1 MLPQPGVLRG
11 VCEVARVG
19 VGRRP
24 VDVLE
29 VDGRLACDG
38 VLRVAR
44 WRGVPDS
51 LPDVALVAGDQPADE
66 DGNLVSRRSVAR
78 LDKQPTARMLAR
90 ERVVQR
96 GVLLE
101 DVPWDVLVAQRPPLA
116 VLGVLLAGHRDQV
129 GRYRLDPLHRACP
142 PRSRLAAGL
151 LDDALPVVEELP
163 EPVQSDDGGKDPIRF
178 ELVQPC
184 QESAEQ
190 RLVKGSHRDGHGP
203 MLRCSLAAVADS
215 ASSVSVPPDGGK
227 TPELMRIP
235 EHTKGASP
243 LSPQTRVMGAS
254 RAAQMAPQGMTSI
267 GDQHQVVAAVDSRGL
282 LRVRACWRRSG

>member
-1 MLPQPGVLRG
+1 MRQRPVLPVPRLGPHAELVARRPGLVEPEPSCVLPQPGVLRG

-129 GRYRLDPLHRACP
+129 GRYRLEIPCIGRVHPVVAWPQACSTTRCP
-142 PRSRLAAGL
+142 SSRNSRSRSKVMTG
-151 LDDALPVVEELP
+151 V
-163 EPVQSDDGGKDPIRF
+163 RT
-178 ELVQPC
+178 
-184 QESAEQ
+184 
-190 RLVKGSHRDGHGP
+190 R
-203 MLRCSLAAVADS
+203 S
-215 ASSVSVPPDGGK
+215 ASSWS
-227 TPELMRIP
+227 
-235 EHTKGASP
+235 
-243 LSPQTRVMGAS
+243 S
-254 RAAQMAPQGMTSI
+254 RARNPRSSASSKDRTGTATGRCY
-267 GDQHQVVAAVDSRGL
+267 AAH
-282 LRVRACWRRSG
+282 WRQ